1 MEISKLVR
9 RLNDNE
15 ISQYEDKG
23 YIKGLPVFSQGGVK
37 DLQNTKVDT
46 NKDEDKDNDNDKDTD
61 KDKDT
66 YKDKD
71 K

>member
-37 DLQNTKVDT
+37 DLQKLFLDLSNRLPAGVNINKT
-46 NKDEDKDNDNDKDTD
+46 NMA
-61 KDKDT
+61 
-66 YKDKD
+66 
-71 K
+71 

>member
-37 DLQNTKVDT
+37 DLQKLFLDLNLLKKTTLIKNWSPIVEYSE
-46 NKDEDKDNDNDKDTD
+46 K
-61 KDKDT
+61 
-66 YKDKD
+66 
-71 K
+71 

>member
-23 YIKGLPVFSQGGVK
+23 YIKGLPVFSLTV
-37 DLQNTKVDT
+37 
-46 NKDEDKDNDNDKDTD
+46 EFASESS
-61 KDKDT
+61 
-66 YKDKD
+66 
-71 K
+71 

>member
-37 DLQNTKVDT
+37 AVSYTHLTLPTTLVV
-46 NKDEDKDNDNDKDTD
+46 
-61 KDKDT
+61 
-66 YKDKD
+66 
-71 K
+71 

>member
-23 YIKGLPVFSQGGVK
+23 YIKGLPVFSQGGVIFNFL
-37 DLQNTKVDT
+37 DLSNRLKALT
-46 NKDEDKDNDNDKDTD
+46 
-61 KDKDT
+61 
-66 YKDKD
+66 
-71 K
+71 